1 MAKPTPG
8 PWFWVNESYELWD
21 QEDSPLPKYGDRSL
35 MSEEGTIVIGAR
47 IDHREFDYMEPFEE
61 NKRLIAAAPDLLE
74 ACRGVVENS
83 RFDHTDMM
91 RIRAAIAKATG
102 GE

>member
-1 MAKPTPG
+1 MPKHTPG
-8 PWFWVNESYELWD
+8 PWRFVENEGVVVG
-21 QEDSPLPKYGDRSL
+21 PNG
-35 MSEEGTIVIGAR
+35 EEVIS
-47 IDHREFDYMEPFEE
+47 DEFHGSMVAFAVDCKET
-61 NKRLIAAAPDLLE
+61 NRANATLIAAAPDLLK